1 MIDKTELDESEKT
14 EAAEI
19 QKSFQREL
27 NLHGYGFQFSVLQRA
42 QNEAEFGQ
50 SRWRFSVAEFP
61 VQVQGAGTRIDFVLF
76 RQPAPWSRTV
86 MIAECKR
93 ATRKFSNWCFI
104 RTRYTHKG
112 QRGRGSPL
120 ILETAILSQSDDL
133 RVYANTDSYST
144 DVYHVAMP
152 ITSRA
157 KGDDK
162 PVGQYRSQIEEA
174 ATQVLRGVNGYV
186 EFLSANPQLMS
197 DPTGQQDA
205 IVRFLPVVFT
215 TASLWVSDSDLATA
229 ELSNGEIDLSKGKFD
244 RVPWLWFQY
253 NVSPGLKHS
262 RQPLEKKEKVE
273 DLMQEEY
280 IRSIAVVNPVGISDF
295 LEHSTDFLSS

>member
-1 MIDKTELDESEKT
+1 MTNKQLHDSEA
-14 EAAEI
+14 EEI

-27 NLHGYGFQFSVLQRA
+27 NLHGYGFQFSVLQKA
-42 QNEAEFGQ
+42 HNDSEFGQ

-61 VQVQGAGTRIDFVLF
+61 VQVQGVGTRIDFVLF
-76 RQPAPWSRTV
+76 RQPLSWSRTV
-86 MIAECKR
+86 MICECKR
-93 ATRKFSNWCFI
+93 ANRKFSNWCFI

-112 QRGRGSPL
+112 HRGKGGLL
-120 ILETAILSQSDDL
+120 ILETAILPQSGDL
-133 RVYANTDSYST
+133 RVYASADSHST

-157 KGDDK
+157 KGDDQ

-186 EFLSANPQLMS
+186 EFLTANPQLMR
-197 DPTGQQDA
+197 DPTGEHEA
-205 IVRFLPVVFT
+205 IVRFLPVIFT

-229 ELSNGEIDLSKGKFD
+229 ELSNGEIDLSKGKFEK
-244 RVPWLWFQY
+244 VPWLWFQY

-262 RQPLEKKEKVE
+262 RQPLNKKAKVE
-273 DLMQEEY
+273 ELMQEEY
-280 IRSIAVVNPVGISDF
+280 IRSIAVVNADGISDF
-295 LEHSTDFLSS
+295 LEHSTNFLSS